1 MEPVYFDCHS
11 LLKIRAPGIPGKL
24 NQLLCRELGRFVT
37 KHLGS
42 PARADIVMEPV
53 ANIPEPAAFSHHMA
67 SRFGFRVIHSRG
79 SVAAVFEHRGTPD
92 VMVVFSDPVKIFYRD
107 RIGIE
112 RRVYAMVLFSMMRV
126 LNKKNSLLCHGAVV
140 RHHKNAFLLA
150 GPRGTGKTMLV
161 LSLLRRGWDYLSDDK
176 FMLRDNTAHIFQPFI
191 VLRGH
196 HFSALPWLGA
206 LDPGYDGFARNARR
220 QTRIQEQITR
230 FLPRKWLPSLDRFLN
245 PCIRVGADAFSR
257 QTRILDS
264 VKLSA
269 GVLLCHGSQFT
280 AARVSRGAFLNG
292 FGLIQ
297 QMAAREFSDLEKMIN
312 YHDPGLGTDAG
323 VILDQNMAADTFVKI
338 TLPPDK
344 RPDAMATEVAKCL
357 EQL

>member
-1 MEPVYFDCHS
+1 MGSVCFDCHS
-11 LLKIRAPGIPGKL
+11 LLKIRAPGIPGGL
-24 NQLLCRELGRFVT
+24 NQLLCRELGLFIT

-42 PARADIVMEPV
+42 PARGDIVMEQV
-53 ANIPEPAAFSHHMA
+53 SNIPEPAAFSHYMG
-67 SRFGFRVIHSRG
+67 SLFGFRVIHSGG

-112 RRVYAMVLFSMMRV
+112 RRVYALLLFSMMRV
-126 LNKKNSLLCHGAVV
+126 LKKKNSLLCHGAVV
-140 RHHKNAFLLA
+140 RHHKKALLIA
-150 GPRGTGKTMLV
+150 GPRGTGKTLMV

-176 FMLRDNTAHIFQPFI
+176 FMLRDNTAYIFQPFM
-191 VLRGH
+191 VLRAH

-220 QTRIQEQITR
+220 QKRIQEQITR
-230 FLPRKWLPSLDRFLN
+230 FLPRKFLPSLDRFLN

-269 GVLLCHGSQFT
+269 GVLICHGRQFT
-280 AARVSRGAFLNG
+280 AVRVSREAFLNG
-292 FGLIQ
+292 FGLVQ
-297 QMAAREFSDLEKMIN
+297 EMAAREFSDLEKMIC
-312 YHDPGLGTDAG
+312 YHDSGLGTDDGA
-323 VILDQNMAADTFVKI
+323 ILDQNMAADTFVKI
-338 TLPPDK
+338 TLSPDK
-344 RPDAMATEVAKCL
+344 DPDAMAREVARCL